1 MSPRLVCEF
10 VGFVSCFF
18 WAVGDWK
25 RKGGERAP
33 TACGRAPRAA
43 MATRRASPTEPRR
56 PAGPRG
62 PVASPPVLSLSHF
75 CTKPFL
81 CFGDVRLGASRTLP
95 LALANPNAEEAS
107 VSLPRLPAAARGFG
121 VRPRAFVLQVGAG
134 GGPRRPA
141 PRAAARGGRQRTGH
155 RRRRSQVPRLTG
167 GQQGPRLRERG
178 RGRHPGGDRACAEH
192 PRTRFAGAAGAAG
205 AARTRADPGG
215 AEVEDAF
222 SAHLPRAFK
231 GPGSASVRGLFKISH
246 FRVQFEGPESLSR
259 QRHYEFW

>member
-1 MSPRLVCEF
+1 MSLRLVCEF

-62 PVASPPVLSLSHF
+62 PAVSPPVLSLSHF

-134 GGPRRPA
+134 GGSPPPGAEGCGPGRQATDGPPRTTKSGPPA
-141 PRAAARGGRQRTGH
+141 HRGTAGTPPPRAGEGAA
-155 RRRRSQVPRLTG
+155 P
-167 GQQGPRLRERG
+167 GPRPRMRG
-178 RGRHPGGDRACAEH
+178 ASSDALCGRSGRSE
-192 PRTRFAGAAGAAG
+192 
-205 AARTRADPGG
+205 DPGG

-231 GPGSASVRGLFKISH
+231 GAGSASVRGLFKISH